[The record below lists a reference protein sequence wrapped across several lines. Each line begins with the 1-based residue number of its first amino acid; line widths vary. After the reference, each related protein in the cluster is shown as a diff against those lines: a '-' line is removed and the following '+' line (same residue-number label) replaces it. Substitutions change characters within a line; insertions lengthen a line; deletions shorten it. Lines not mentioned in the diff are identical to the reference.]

1 MLKLRQ
7 IQQLSKCIRPS
18 ITAVRNRCA
27 QVDEGYE
34 SEPAPAEM
42 NFLFNEEQL
51 GLQELVRKF
60 AREEIM
66 PLAPHYDQTGEFPWP
81 LVRRAHELGLM
92 NITVPVEYGGPGMG
106 IVEACIAE
114 EEFAYACTGIMLP
127 ISGNGLADS
136 PVCVAGTHEQKKEY
150 LGRLIAEPIIAAY
163 CVTEPVAGSDVSGIK
178 TRAEKV
184 GDEWII
190 NGSKMWITGGGHAN
204 WYFVLARTD
213 PNPKAKPGSAFTGF
227 IVEGDAPGITHGR
240 KEMNMGQRASDTRG
254 ITFEDVRV
262 PAKNLL
268 GREGKGFQLAMAAF
282 DRTRPSVAAGAVGIA
297 QRCLDE
303 ASKYANER
311 KTFGTKIANHQAVQF
326 MIAEMAMGTELSRL
340 MVLRSAWEIDQGRRN
355 TYLASIAKAY
365 ASDVANKSASDC
377 VQVFGGNGY
386 NMDYPAEKLMRDAK
400 IYQIYEGTS
409 QVQRII
415 IFREYMEKLRQ
426 AGDI

>member
-1 MLKLRQ
+1 MMLRLRPF
-7 IQQLSKCIRPS
+7 QQLSKCLRPA
-18 ITAVRNRCA
+18 ITTVRARSS
-27 QVDEGYE
+27 QVEEDFEEDAAPGLNFNL
-34 SEPAPAEM
+34 SED
-42 NFLFNEEQL
+42 QL

-66 PLAPHYDQTGEFPWP
+66 PQAVHYDQTGEFPWP
-81 LVRRAHELGLM
+81 LVKQAHEIGLM

-106 IVEACIAE
+106 ITEACIAE

-136 PVCVAGTHEQKKEY
+136 PLCVAGTHEQKKEY

-163 CVTEPVAGSDVSGIK
+163 CVTEPIAGSDVSGIK

-184 GDEWII
+184 GDEWVL

-213 PNPKAKPGSAFTGF
+213 LDPRAKPGSAFTGF
-227 IVEGDAPGITHGR
+227 IVEGDAPGITRGR

-262 PAKNLL
+262 PAKNVL
-268 GREGKGFQLAMAAF
+268 GKVGKGFQLAMAAF
-282 DRTRPSVAAGAVGIA
+282 DRTRPSVAAGAVGIT
-297 QRCLDE
+297 QRALDE
-303 ASKYANER
+303 SVKYASER
-311 KTFGTKIANHQAVQF
+311 KTFGTQIANHQAVQF
-326 MIAEMAMGTELSRL
+326 MIAEMAMGVELSRL

-365 ASDVANKSASDC
+365 AADVANKAATDC

-400 IYQIYEGTS
+400 IYQIYEGTA

-415 IFREYMEKLRQ
+415 IFREYMDMMRKSG
-426 AGDI
+426 AI